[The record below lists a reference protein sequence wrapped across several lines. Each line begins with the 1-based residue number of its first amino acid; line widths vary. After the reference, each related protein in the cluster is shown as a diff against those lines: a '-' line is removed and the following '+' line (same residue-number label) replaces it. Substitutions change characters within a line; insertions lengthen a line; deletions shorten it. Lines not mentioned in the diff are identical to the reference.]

1 MTKTFKSLTMLGIA
15 SVFICASALC
25 GCKKEPGTITPPPEI
40 PQIQYTTDDALI
52 SQFNA
57 NDERFAPE
65 NVTMRENS
73 PLKGKKIYWLGSS
86 VTHGAS
92 SEQDS
97 MADYLAAL
105 TGCISVKEA
114 VSGTTIF
121 DDGSAGSKSYTKR
134 LTDGTIFKKDE
145 KIDAFICQIPTN
157 DAWGDRAKYRGKMTD
172 AYEIDINAFDKK
184 TTLGGVEFIIAYA
197 AETWGCPVYFYSG
210 SWFGDEGPRKSG
222 NPTGTAYGELVR
234 QVKEVVNKWSELGY
248 DVGVIDLFNDESFNS
263 HVSDEYYA
271 WATSDAIHP
280 KRTGYLQWW
289 TPYFEQY
296 LIVNLTMDK

>member
-25 GCKKEPGTITPPPEI
+25 GCKKEPESVTKQPEV

-105 TGCISVKEA
+105 TGCISVK
-114 VSGTTIF
+114 
-121 DDGSAGSKSYTKR
+121 
-134 LTDGTIFKKDE
+134 
-145 KIDAFICQIPTN
+145 
-157 DAWGDRAKYRGKMTD
+157 
-172 AYEIDINAFDKK
+172 
-184 TTLGGVEFIIAYA
+184 
-197 AETWGCPVYFYSG
+197 
-210 SWFGDEGPRKSG
+210 
-222 NPTGTAYGELVR
+222 
-234 QVKEVVNKWSELGY
+234 
-248 DVGVIDLFNDESFNS
+248 
-263 HVSDEYYA
+263 
-271 WATSDAIHP
+271 
-280 KRTGYLQWW
+280 
-289 TPYFEQY
+289 
-296 LIVNLTMDK
+296 